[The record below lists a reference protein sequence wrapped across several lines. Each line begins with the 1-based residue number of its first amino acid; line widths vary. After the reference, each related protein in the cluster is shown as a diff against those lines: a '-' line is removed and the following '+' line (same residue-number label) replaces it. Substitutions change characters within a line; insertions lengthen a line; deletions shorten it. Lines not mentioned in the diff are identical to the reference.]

1 VLYWHLTDTTFLSG
15 QTAQNETT
23 ETARKDKNA
32 MAFVGK
38 TDVVQA
44 NLRFTLGDQQ
54 IENTLYFE
62 YKTGGV
68 TPTEMASLGDDL
80 VTWWDANIK
89 TRVVDDLT
97 FREVYLTDLS
107 TQTSPTVTVTTGLPI
122 TGTNTSDPLPNHVA
136 LCVSFRTNGRGRSA
150 RGRNYVSGFGEDA
163 ASGNTF
169 DGSIANPIAQG
180 YAALI
185 NAATYTLDWA
195 WVVYSRF
202 ENGDPRT
209 EALIAPVDNVVLTD
223 LVVDSQRRRLPGRGR

>member
-1 VLYWHLTDTTFLSG
+1 
-15 QTAQNETT
+15 
-23 ETARKDKNA
+23 
-32 MAFVGK
+32 
-38 TDVVQA
+38 
-44 NLRFTLGDQQ
+44 
-54 IENTLYFE
+54 
-62 YKTGGV
+62 
-68 TPTEMASLGDDL
+68 
-80 VTWWDANIK
+80 
-89 TRVVDDLT
+89 
-97 FREVYLTDLS
+97 LTDLS

-169 DGSIANPIAQG
+169 SGTIANPIAQG

-185 NAATYTLDWA
+185 NSATYTLDWE
-195 WVVYSRF
+195 WVVYSRY